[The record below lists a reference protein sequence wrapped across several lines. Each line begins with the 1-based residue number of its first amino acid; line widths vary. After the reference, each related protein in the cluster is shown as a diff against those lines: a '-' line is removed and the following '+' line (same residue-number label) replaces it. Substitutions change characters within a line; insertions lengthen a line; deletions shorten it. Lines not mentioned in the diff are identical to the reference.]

1 MNRDILFIFII
12 FILVIAGVY
21 LVFFSKATL
30 SSDNAFNLL
39 KSLDSQVKVGFSN
52 IEARTFVWNFENE
65 GEEATFRTIAGKGFT
80 AVGIT
85 NNETEAV
92 KGYFEE
98 NGFKIDFFDI
108 DPETLSG
115 IAGYKKDNDVCVV
128 KTTIWK
134 DDQGMPMTT
143 DKLDTDVSCG
153 RLEE

>member
-1 MNRDILFIFII
+1 MNRDILFILII
-12 FILVIAGVY
+12 FVLVIAGVY
-21 LVFFSKATL
+21 LVFFNKATL
-30 SSDNAFNLL
+30 SNDASFNLL
-39 KSLDSQVKVGFSN
+39 KNLDSQVKVGFSN

-65 GEEATFRTIAGKGFT
+65 GEETTTQAIAGKGFT

-85 NNETEAV
+85 NKETEAV

-115 IAGYKKDNDVCVV
+115 IAGYKKDKDVCVV
-128 KTTIWK
+128 KTTVWK
-134 DDQGMPMTT
+134 DDQGMPMAV

-153 RLEE
+153 QLEE